1 MPPEGSTPAAGG
13 LGEDREDLAAGVVV
27 PGTLGGVRLDRAVAM
42 LADLPRSDAGR
53 LVDAG
58 AVRLGSAP
66 ATDRSR
72 RLRPGERLAVDPD
85 AVAALGGS
93 AGLPTTAAPV
103 PFTVVHEDAEL
114 IVVDKPAGVV
124 VHPGAGNRTGT
135 LAAGLL
141 ERYPELALL
150 PEAGAGGT
158 ERPGIVHR
166 LDKETSGLM
175 AVART
180 PAAYRSLAAQLA
192 DRTMGRSYLALVLGR
207 IEADRGAVDAPIG
220 RSATARTKMAVTE
233 GGRAARTGYEV
244 RRRFSSP
251 VPATLVECRL
261 ETGRTH
267 QIRVHMAAIGHPV
280 LGDRAYGGS
289 RGSAPVPRTMLHAW
303 RLTLCHPGTG
313 EPVSFEAAPTRDFAD
328 ALGRFA

>member
-1 MPPEGSTPAAGG
+1 MPSDGSALVAGG
-13 LGEDREDLAAGVVV
+13 PGDERDGLAAGVVV
-27 PGTLGGVRLDRAVAM
+27 PAALGGVRLDRAVAM
-42 LADLPRSDAGR
+42 LADLSRADAGR
-53 LVDAG
+53 LVDVG

-66 ATDRSR
+66 ATDRAR
-72 RLRPGERLAVDPD
+72 RLRPGERLAVDPV
-85 AVAALGGS
+85 ALAALGAPGS
-93 AGLPTTAAPV
+93 LPSSAALV

-141 ERYPELALL
+141 ERYPELASL
-150 PEAGAGGT
+150 PEAGAGGI

-180 PAAYRSLAAQLA
+180 PDAYRSLTAQLA
-192 DRTMGRSYLALVLGR
+192 DRTMGRSYLALVLGVL
-207 IEADRGAVDAPIG
+207 EADRGAVDAPIG
-220 RSATARTKMAVTE
+220 RSATARTKMAVSRS
-233 GGRAARTGYEV
+233 GRAARTGYEV

-251 VPATLVECRL
+251 LPATLVECTL

-289 RGSAPVPRTMLHAW
+289 RGSVPVPRTMLHAW
-303 RLTLCHPGTG
+303 RLTLRHPGTG
-313 EPVSFEAAPTRDFAD
+313 EVVSFEAPLAPDFAD
-328 ALGRFA
+328 GLGRFG